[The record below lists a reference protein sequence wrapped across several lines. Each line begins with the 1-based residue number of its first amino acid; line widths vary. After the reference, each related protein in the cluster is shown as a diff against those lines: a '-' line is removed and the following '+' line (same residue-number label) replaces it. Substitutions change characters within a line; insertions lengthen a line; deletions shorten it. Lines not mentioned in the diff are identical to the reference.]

1 MEVIDTTKTE
11 PNRKLE
17 RAWSMYDWANSVFPL
32 SITTAIFPVY
42 YEGVTRKAS
51 IATGMATEADYY
63 IEFLGHKFL
72 NTALYSYSLSFAFL
86 LIAIVQPL
94 LSGIADVKGRKKTF
108 MQFFCYIGAS
118 SSAMLYYFDSNHIG
132 AGILFFILAMIGF
145 AGSIVFYN
153 AFLPEITTE
162 DRYDRVSA
170 RGFAMGYFGSV
181 LLLIVNLALIIL
193 TEKPADGSEPT
204 ITFISQEM
212 ATRTAF
218 VMVGLWWAGFA
229 QITFINLPK
238 ESKLKR
244 GGAITHGF
252 YELKKVFN
260 EIKQRAEI
268 SKYLRSFFFV
278 SMGLQ
283 TVMYVASLFGAKEL
297 NLPSIHLIGAVLVI
311 NLIGIPG
318 SLFFS
323 WISGKIGNMLT
334 LRLLVVIWIFVCMIA
349 YYINTAAQFYML
361 GALVGSVMG
370 GIQSLFRST
379 YAKLIPD
386 DTLDHASYFSFYDV
400 TEKLAIVFGT
410 FAFGYIEEVTES
422 MRSSAAALG
431 LFFAIG
437 LLFMIRIKNFK
448 GIHAG

>member
-1 MEVIDTTKTE
+1 
-11 PNRKLE
+11 
-17 RAWSMYDWANSVFPL
+17 
-32 SITTAIFPVY
+32 
-42 YEGVTRKAS
+42 
-51 IATGMATEADYY
+51 
-63 IEFLGHKFL
+63 
-72 NTALYSYSLSFAFL
+72 
-86 LIAIVQPL
+86 
-94 LSGIADVKGRKKTF
+94 
-108 MQFFCYIGAS
+108 
-118 SSAMLYYFDSNHIG
+118 
-132 AGILFFILAMIGF
+132 
-145 AGSIVFYN
+145 
-153 AFLPEITTE
+153 
-162 DRYDRVSA
+162 
-170 RGFAMGYFGSV
+170 
-181 LLLIVNLALIIL
+181 
-193 TEKPADGSEPT
+193 
-204 ITFISQEM
+204 ITF
-212 ATRTAF
+212 A
-218 VMVGLWWAGFA
+218 
-229 QITFINLPK
+229 NLPK

-260 EIKQRAEI
+260 EIKQKPEI

-334 LRLLVVIWIFVCMIA
+334 LRLLVVIWIFVCLIA

-431 LFFAIG
+431 VFFAIG

>member
-1 MEVIDTTKTE
+1 MEVTDTKKSE

-51 IATGMATEADYY
+51 IAAGMATETDFY
-63 IEFLGHKFL
+63 IEFLGHRFL

-181 LLLIVNLALIIL
+181 LLLIVNLSLIIL
-193 TEKPADGSEPT
+193 TEKPADGGEPM

-212 ATRTAF
+212 ATRMAF

-229 QITFINLPK
+229 QITFANLPK

-260 EIKQRAEI
+260 EIKQKPEI

-318 SLFFS
+318 SCFFH
-323 WISGKIGNMLT
+323 G
-334 LRLLVVIWIFVCMIA
+334 
-349 YYINTAAQFYML
+349 YQ
-361 GALVGSVMG
+361 
-370 GIQSLFRST
+370 
-379 YAKLIPD
+379 AK
-386 DTLDHASYFSFYDV
+386 
-400 TEKLAIVFGT
+400 
-410 FAFGYIEEVTES
+410 
-422 MRSSAAALG
+422 
-431 LFFAIG
+431 
-437 LLFMIRIKNFK
+437 
-448 GIHAG
+448 

>member
-1 MEVIDTTKTE
+1 
-11 PNRKLE
+11 
-17 RAWSMYDWANSVFPL
+17 
-32 SITTAIFPVY
+32 
-42 YEGVTRKAS
+42 
-51 IATGMATEADYY
+51 
-63 IEFLGHKFL
+63 
-72 NTALYSYSLSFAFL
+72 
-86 LIAIVQPL
+86 
-94 LSGIADVKGRKKTF
+94 
-108 MQFFCYIGAS
+108 
-118 SSAMLYYFDSNHIG
+118 
-132 AGILFFILAMIGF
+132 MIGF

-193 TEKPADGSEPT
+193 TEKPADGGDPA

-212 ATRTAF
+212 ATRMAF

-229 QITFINLPK
+229 QITFRQLPK
-238 ESKLKR
+238 ENKLKK

-252 YELKKVFN
+252 SELKKVFS
-260 EIKQRAEI
+260 EIKNQPEI

-323 WISGKIGNMLT
+323 WLSGKIGNMRT
-334 LRLLVVIWIFVCMIA
+334 LRLLVVIWIFVCIIA
-349 YYINTAAQFYML
+349 YYIYTAAQFYLL
-361 GALVGSVMG
+361 GALVGTVMG

-386 DTLDHASYFSFYDV
+386 DTPDHASYFSFYDV

-422 MRSSAAALG
+422 MRSSAVALG
-431 LFFAIG
+431 LFFFIG
-437 LLFMIRIKNFK
+437 LLLMIRIKNFK
-448 GIHAG
+448 GVHAG